1 MSYKSERSFE
11 RSMIPHEYIEELTRR
26 TDIVELVG
34 SYVQLKRKGRLYG
47 GLCPFHSEKT
57 PSFYVYP
64 DTQSFYCFGCG
75 AGGDVI
81 TWVRRMENLE
91 FTDAVK
97 QLAEKSGL
105 QVPNDR
111 EADRRAQLRTR
122 IFAIN
127 RETANF
133 YFRNLVA
140 GNDKRG
146 LQYFVS
152 RQLKPETIKKYGL
165 GYAPDSWNTLTDH
178 LLKKGFTEE
187 ELLAA
192 NVAHR
197 SGKGNLYD
205 AFRGRVMFPI
215 VDTRGAVIGFGGRVL
230 DDSQPKYLNTA
241 KTPVFDK
248 GRNLFS
254 LNFAKDSSSTHMILA
269 EGYMDVIAINQAGF
283 SNVVATLGTAITPEQ
298 ARKLT
303 QYAKEMIIAYD
314 SDGPGQQAT
323 QKAIN
328 RFSEVGMPSRIL
340 HMTGAKD
347 PDEFIKKYGSERFRL
362 LLEQAGDAINF
373 RLDRCENGLDTSTE
387 SGKVQLLKR
396 VVSVLAEIQNPLER
410 EVYLSRTAN
419 KWEISAEVLHQQVDR
434 TIRSKRRLEATKEWK
449 DIIEHTVRPEPQQP
463 QSGNHLRERK
473 AEERILF
480 YILSKPEESAWIVD
494 EIKPEQFSSALFQQ
508 VLNAFQESVRQQ
520 TSFSLSSMGDVLSE
534 GEMGKLSGI
543 AARNQ
548 EVPVTKEEVQDCI
561 RALHPGVPETVETN
575 DDLLKLIQKKQH
587 PNG

>member
-1 MSYKSERSFE
+1 MTYSDDFLEQLREACPMETIAGNYVNL
-11 RSMIPHEYIEELTRR
+11 IRR
-26 TDIVELVG
+26 G
-34 SYVQLKRKGRLYG
+34 RHYVCN
-47 GLCPFHSEKT
+47 CPFHSEKS
-57 PSFYVYP
+57 PSCTIFP

-548 EVPVTKEEVQDCI
+548 EVPVTKEEVLDCI

>member
-1 MSYKSERSFE
+1 MTYSDDFLEQLREACPMETIAGNYVNL
-11 RSMIPHEYIEELTRR
+11 IRR
-26 TDIVELVG
+26 G
-34 SYVQLKRKGRLYG
+34 RHYVCN
-47 GLCPFHSEKT
+47 CPFHSEKS
-57 PSFYVYP
+57 PSCTIFP

-520 TSFSLSSMGDVLSE
+520 TCFSLSSMGDVLSE

>member
-1 MSYKSERSFE
+1 MTYSDDFLEQIRAACPMETIAGNYVNL
-11 RSMIPHEYIEELTRR
+11 IRR
-26 TDIVELVG
+26 G
-34 SYVQLKRKGRLYG
+34 RHYVCN
-47 GLCPFHSEKT
+47 CPFHSEKS
-57 PSFYVYP
+57 PSCTIFP

-133 YFRNLVA
+133 YFRNLTA

-146 LQYFVS
+146 LQYLVS
-152 RQLKPETIKKYGL
+152 RQLKPETIRKYGL
-165 GYAPDSWNTLTDH
+165 GYAPDAWNVLTDH
-178 LLKKGFTEE
+178 LLRKGFTEE

-197 SGKGNLYD
+197 SSKGNLYD
-205 AFRGRVMFPI
+205 AFRCRVMFPI
-215 VDTRGAVIGFGGRVL
+215 VDTRGAVIGFGGRVM

-254 LNFAKDSSSTHMILA
+254 LNFAKDSNSTHMILA

-314 SDGPGQQAT
+314 SDGAGQQAT

-328 RFSEVGMPSRIL
+328 RFSEVGMPTRIL

-347 PDEFIKKYGSERFRL
+347 PDEFIKKFGPERFRL

-373 RLDRCENGLDTSTE
+373 RLDRCEQGLDPNTE
-387 SGKVQLLKR
+387 AGKVQLLKR
-396 VVSVLAEIQNPLER
+396 VVSVLTEIQNPLER

-419 KWEISAEVLHQQVDR
+419 KWEISRDVLEQQVER
-434 TIRSKRRLEATKEWK
+434 QLRSKKRLEKTKEWK
-449 DIIEHTVRPEPQQP
+449 GIMEHTVRPESQQP
-463 QSGNHLRERK
+463 QSGAHLRENR
-473 AEERILF
+473 AEERILC
-480 YILSKPEESAWIVD
+480 YLLVNPTDAVWIAD
-494 EIKPEQFSSALFQQ
+494 TLKPEQFVTPLYRRVFA
-508 VLNAFQESVRQQ
+508 AFQECRKNE
-520 TSFSLSSMGDVLSE
+520 TAFSLSSLGSVLSDD
-534 GEMGKLSGI
+534 EMGKISGI
-543 AARNQ
+543 PARHR
-548 EVPVTKEEVQDCI
+548 EIPVTREEVKDCI
-561 RALHPGVPETVETN
+561 RILQEEQYTAVETD
-575 DDLLKLIQKKQH
+575 DDLLSLIQKKQH
-587 PNG
+587 PKV

>member
-1 MSYKSERSFE
+1 MTYSDDFLEQLREACPMETIAGNYVNL
-11 RSMIPHEYIEELTRR
+11 IRR
-26 TDIVELVG
+26 G
-34 SYVQLKRKGRLYG
+34 RHYVCN
-47 GLCPFHSEKT
+47 CPFHSEKS
-57 PSFYVYP
+57 PSCTIFP

-283 SNVVATLGTAITPEQ
+283 SNVVATLGTAITPAQ

>member
-1 MSYKSERSFE
+1 MTYSDDFLEQLREACPMETIAGNYVNL
-11 RSMIPHEYIEELTRR
+11 IRR
-26 TDIVELVG
+26 G
-34 SYVQLKRKGRLYG
+34 RHYVCN
-47 GLCPFHSEKT
+47 CPFHSEKS
-57 PSFYVYP
+57 PSCTIFP

-248 GRNLFS
+248 GRTLFS

>member
-1 MSYKSERSFE
+1 MTYSDDFLEQLREACPMETIAGNYVNL
-11 RSMIPHEYIEELTRR
+11 IRR
-26 TDIVELVG
+26 G
-34 SYVQLKRKGRLYG
+34 RHYVCN
-47 GLCPFHSEKT
+47 CPFHSEKS
-57 PSFYVYP
+57 PSCTIFP

-133 YFRNLVA
+133 YFRNLIA

-373 RLDRCENGLDTSTE
+373 RLDRCENGLDTNTE

-587 PNG
+587 PKG

>member
-1 MSYKSERSFE
+1 MTYSDDFLEQLREACPMETIAGNYVNL
-11 RSMIPHEYIEELTRR
+11 IRR
-26 TDIVELVG
+26 G
-34 SYVQLKRKGRLYG
+34 RHYVCN
-47 GLCPFHSEKT
+47 CPFHSEKS
-57 PSFYVYP
+57 PSCTIFP

-97 QLAEKSGL
+97 QRAEKSGL

-146 LQYFVS
+146 LRYFVS

>member
-1 MSYKSERSFE
+1 MTYSDDFLEQLRAACPMETIAGNYVNL
-11 RSMIPHEYIEELTRR
+11 IRR
-26 TDIVELVG
+26 G
-34 SYVQLKRKGRLYG
+34 RHYVCN
-47 GLCPFHSEKT
+47 CPFHSEKS
-57 PSFYVYP
+57 PSCTIFP

-133 YFRNLVA
+133 YFRNLIA

-434 TIRSKRRLEATKEWK
+434 TIRSKRRLEATKKWK

>member
-1 MSYKSERSFE
+1 MTYSDDFLEQLREACPMETIAGNYVNL
-11 RSMIPHEYIEELTRR
+11 IRR
-26 TDIVELVG
+26 G
-34 SYVQLKRKGRLYG
+34 RHYVCN
-47 GLCPFHSEKT
+47 CPFHSEKS
-57 PSFYVYP
+57 PSCTIFP

-205 AFRGRVMFPI
+205 AFRVRVMFPI

>member
-1 MSYKSERSFE
+1 MTYSDDFLEQLRAACPMETIAGNYVNL
-11 RSMIPHEYIEELTRR
+11 IRR
-26 TDIVELVG
+26 G
-34 SYVQLKRKGRLYG
+34 RHYVCN
-47 GLCPFHSEKT
+47 CPFHSEKS
-57 PSFYVYP
+57 PSCTIFP

-133 YFRNLVA
+133 YFRNLIA

-373 RLDRCENGLDTSTE
+373 RLDRCENGLDTNTE

>member
-1 MSYKSERSFE
+1 MTYSDDFLEQLREACPMETIAGNYVNL
-11 RSMIPHEYIEELTRR
+11 IRR
-26 TDIVELVG
+26 G
-34 SYVQLKRKGRLYG
+34 RHYVCN
-47 GLCPFHSEKT
+47 CPFHSEKS
-57 PSFYVYP
+57 PSCTIFP

-152 RQLKPETIKKYGL
+152 RQLKPETIKNYGL

>member
-1 MSYKSERSFE
+1 MTYSDDFLEQLREACPMETIAGNYVNL
-11 RSMIPHEYIEELTRR
+11 IRR
-26 TDIVELVG
+26 G
-34 SYVQLKRKGRLYG
+34 RHYVCN
-47 GLCPFHSEKT
+47 CPFHSEKS
-57 PSFYVYP
+57 PSCTIFP

-91 FTDAVK
+91 FTDVVK

>member
-1 MSYKSERSFE
+1 MTYSNDFLEQLRAACPMETIAGNYVNL
-11 RSMIPHEYIEELTRR
+11 IRR
-26 TDIVELVG
+26 G
-34 SYVQLKRKGRLYG
+34 RHYVCN
-47 GLCPFHSEKT
+47 CPFHSEKS
-57 PSFYVYP
+57 PSCTIFP

-81 TWVRRMENLE
+81 TWVRHMENLE

>member
-1 MSYKSERSFE
+1 MTYSDDFLEQLREACPMETIAGNYVNL
-11 RSMIPHEYIEELTRR
+11 IRR
-26 TDIVELVG
+26 G
-34 SYVQLKRKGRLYG
+34 RHYVCN
-47 GLCPFHSEKT
+47 CPFHSEKS
-57 PSFYVYP
+57 PSCTIFP

-241 KTPVFDK
+241 KTTVFDK

>member
-1 MSYKSERSFE
+1 MTYSDDFLEQLRAACPMETIAGNYVNL
-11 RSMIPHEYIEELTRR
+11 IRR
-26 TDIVELVG
+26 G
-34 SYVQLKRKGRLYG
+34 RHYVCN
-47 GLCPFHSEKT
+47 CPFHSEKS
-57 PSFYVYP
+57 PSCTIFP

-133 YFRNLVA
+133 YFRNLIA

-303 QYAKEMIIAYD
+303 QYAKEMIIEYD

-373 RLDRCENGLDTSTE
+373 RLDRCENGLDTNTE

>member
-1 MSYKSERSFE
+1 MTYSDDFLEQLREACPMETIAGNYVNL
-11 RSMIPHEYIEELTRR
+11 IRR
-26 TDIVELVG
+26 G
-34 SYVQLKRKGRLYG
+34 RHYVCN
-47 GLCPFHSEKT
+47 CPFHSEKS
-57 PSFYVYP
+57 PSCTIFP

-434 TIRSKRRLEATKEWK
+434 TIRSKRRLEATKERK

>member
-1 MSYKSERSFE
+1 MTYSDDFLEQLRAACPMETIAGNYVNL
-11 RSMIPHEYIEELTRR
+11 IRR
-26 TDIVELVG
+26 G
-34 SYVQLKRKGRLYG
+34 RHYVCN
-47 GLCPFHSEKT
+47 CPFHSEKS
-57 PSFYVYP
+57 PSCTIFP

-133 YFRNLVA
+133 YFRNLIA

-347 PDEFIKKYGSERFRL
+347 PDEFIKKHGSERFRL

-373 RLDRCENGLDTSTE
+373 RLDRCENGLDTNTE

>member
-1 MSYKSERSFE
+1 MTYSDDFLEQLREACPMETIAGNFVNL
-11 RSMIPHEYIEELTRR
+11 IRR
-26 TDIVELVG
+26 G
-34 SYVQLKRKGRLYG
+34 RHYVCN
-47 GLCPFHSEKT
+47 CPFHSEKS
-57 PSFYVYP
+57 PSCTIFP

>member
-1 MSYKSERSFE
+1 MTYSDDFLEQIRAACPMETIAGNYVNL
-11 RSMIPHEYIEELTRR
+11 IRR
-26 TDIVELVG
+26 G
-34 SYVQLKRKGRLYG
+34 RHYVCN
-47 GLCPFHSEKT
+47 CPFHSEKS
-57 PSFYVYP
+57 PSCTIFP

-111 EADRRAQLRTR
+111 EADRRVQLRTR

-133 YFRNLVA
+133 YFRNLTA

-146 LQYFVS
+146 LQYLVS
-152 RQLKPETIKKYGL
+152 RQLKPETIRKYGL
-165 GYAPDSWNTLTDH
+165 GYAPDAWNVLTDH
-178 LLKKGFTEE
+178 LLRKGFTEE

-197 SGKGNLYD
+197 SSKGNLYD
-205 AFRGRVMFPI
+205 AFRCRVMFPI
-215 VDTRGAVIGFGGRVL
+215 VDTRGAVIGFGGRVM

-254 LNFAKDSSSTHMILA
+254 LNFAKDSNSTHMILA

-314 SDGPGQQAT
+314 SDGAGQQAT

-328 RFSEVGMPSRIL
+328 RFSEVGMPTRIL

-347 PDEFIKKYGSERFRL
+347 PDEFIKKFGSERFRL

-373 RLDRCENGLDTSTE
+373 RLDRCEEGLDPNTE
-387 SGKVQLLKR
+387 AGKVQLLKR
-396 VVSVLAEIQNPLER
+396 VVSVLTEIQNPLER

-419 KWEISAEVLHQQVDR
+419 KWEISKDVLEQQVER
-434 TIRSKRRLEATKEWK
+434 QLRSKKRLEKTKEWK
-449 DIIEHTVRPEPQQP
+449 GIMEHTVRPEPQQP
-463 QSGNHLRERK
+463 QSGTHLRESR
-473 AEERILF
+473 AEERILC
-480 YILSKPEESAWIVD
+480 YLLVNPTDAVWIAD
-494 EIKPEQFSSALFQQ
+494 TLTAEQFVTPLYRQ
-508 VLNAFQESVRQQ
+508 VFAAFQECCKSG
-520 TSFSLSSMGDVLSE
+520 TAFSLSYLGNVLSDD
-534 GEMGKLSGI
+534 EMGKISGI
-543 AARNQ
+543 PARHR
-548 EVPVTKEEVQDCI
+548 EIPVTREEVKDCI
-561 RALHPGVPETVETN
+561 RILQEGQHTDVETD
-575 DDLLKLIQKKQH
+575 DDLLSLIQKKQH
-587 PNG
+587 PNV

>member
-1 MSYKSERSFE
+1 MTYSDDFLEQLRAACPMETIAGNYVNL
-11 RSMIPHEYIEELTRR
+11 IRR
-26 TDIVELVG
+26 G
-34 SYVQLKRKGRLYG
+34 RHYVCN
-47 GLCPFHSEKT
+47 CPFHSEKS
-57 PSFYVYP
+57 PSCTIFP